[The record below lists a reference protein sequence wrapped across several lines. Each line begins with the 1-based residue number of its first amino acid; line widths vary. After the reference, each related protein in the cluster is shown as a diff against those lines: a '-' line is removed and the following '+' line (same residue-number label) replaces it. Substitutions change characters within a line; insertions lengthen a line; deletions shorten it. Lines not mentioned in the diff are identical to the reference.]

1 MYKVTEIVIPII
13 TRILSRYMN
22 NPNQWVGRECKLEDI
37 IGNKKDMVHIIKS
50 INDEVGKTVFDLKF
64 TYHDGITYGDLIDKV
79 HNFSNIKNLQ
89 HGKN

>member
-22 NPNQWVGRECKLEDI
+22 NPNQCVGRECKLEDI

-50 INDEVGKTVFDLKF
+50 INDELDKTVFDLKF